1 MAMQTQIKKWGNS
14 AVVRLP
20 ATMLAQLNLAVGS
33 PVDLKTEGDRLVI
46 EPSLNREYKLSDLLD
61 GITPENL
68 HEAVDWGE
76 AAGREVTA

>member
-1 MAMQTQIKKWGNS
+1 MQTQIKKWGNS

-33 PVDLKTEGDRLVI
+33 PVDLKTEGGRLVI

-68 HEAVDWGE
+68 HESVDWGE
-76 AAGREVTA
+76 AAGRELAT

>member
-1 MAMQTQIKKWGNS
+1 MQTQIKKWGNS

-33 PVDLKTEGDRLVI
+33 PVELKAEGDRLVI

-61 GITPENL
+61 GMTPENL
-68 HEAVDWGE
+68 HESVDWGE
-76 AAGREVTA
+76 AVGREVAP